1 MDEIMRRKLTRL
13 RQAAERHEPG
23 LYAKSVYWRDLLDVV
38 EHVEHQDRE
47 LREIEQLLA
56 RMKGTR

>member
-38 EHVEHQDRE
+38 EHVEHQDRV
-47 LREIEQLLA
+47 LGDLEQQVA
-56 RMKGTR
+56 EQSA